1 MLDAKNNPI
10 TTVPDE
16 DSRQVITARTQQ
28 TYEQPTP
35 VAAGTVA
42 NDLADEQP
50 IINITPNNDH
60 DDNTTTTHL
69 TTEVVEDE
77 SSLAK
82 DLNVNLKPVEME
94 IVKLGMQTNG
104 LQH

>member
-1 MLDAKNNPI
+1 M
-10 TTVPDE
+10 
-16 DSRQVITARTQQ
+16 
-28 TYEQPTP
+28 
-35 VAAGTVA
+35 AAGTVA

-94 IVKLGMQTNG
+94 IVNVGNADQRVAALNIERVMAVILPPMMYTI
-104 LQH
+104 

>member
-1 MLDAKNNPI
+1 M
-10 TTVPDE
+10 
-16 DSRQVITARTQQ
+16 
-28 TYEQPTP
+28 
-35 VAAGTVA
+35 AAGTVA

-77 SSLAK
+77 LTS
-82 DLNVNLKPVEME
+82 
-94 IVKLGMQTNG
+94 
-104 LQH
+104 

>member
-1 MLDAKNNPI
+1 M
-10 TTVPDE
+10 
-16 DSRQVITARTQQ
+16 
-28 TYEQPTP
+28 
-35 VAAGTVA
+35 AAGTVA

-50 IINITPNNDH
+50 IVNITPNNDH

-82 DLNVNLKPVEME
+82 DLNVNLKPVETE
-94 IVKLGMQTNG
+94 IVNVGNADQRFAALNIERVMAVILPPMMYT
-104 LQH
+104 L